1 MSDLTP
7 MINDILK
14 ARKSDITRR
23 KGTRPPL
30 KDEFL
35 KEAYSIV
42 RFSEY
47 VGSTV
52 TNNILY
58 RRTLTSLL

>member
-7 MINDILK
+7 TINDILK
-14 ARKSDITRR
+14 ARTSHLTRR

-30 KDEFL
+30 QDEFL

-42 RFSEY
+42 S
-47 VGSTV
+47 SPKLSHL
-52 TNNILY
+52 NAH
-58 RRTLTSLL
+58 

>member
-7 MINDILK
+7 TIDDILK
-14 ARKSDITRR
+14 ARDTHLTKR
-23 KGTRPPL
+23 KGIRPPL

-42 RFSEY
+42 RFSY
-47 VGSTV
+47 SLVST
-52 TNNILY
+52 TH
-58 RRTLTSLL
+58 

>member
-7 MINDILK
+7 TINDILK
-14 ARKSDITRR
+14 ARTSHLTRR

-30 KDEFL
+30 QDEFL

-42 RFSEY
+42 RCSD
-47 VGSTV
+47 
-52 TNNILY
+52 
-58 RRTLTSLL
+58 